1 LVFIVIDGLDAAGK
15 STQAFELCNFI
26 RNHGRTVQVRFHP
39 SSDNPFGTEAKQ
51 FLYAKGKS
59 AHFAAALFY
68 MIDVIRSIVLY
79 SWRSYDYTIFVRYL
93 MGTAYLPP
101 PFHYIAYQFFLAI
114 VPTSH
119 YMFFLDVSPTV
130 AERRLRKNR
139 EKLEM
144 FENISDLERARL
156 KALSLT
162 STGKWIIVN
171 ANESMKIVQKS
182 IRRSL
187 ASTKNE
193 LDGRF
198 VSS

>member
-15 STQAFELCNFI
+15 STQALELCNFI
-26 RNHGRTVQVRFHP
+26 KDHGRTVQVRFHP
-39 SSDNPFGTEAKQ
+39 SSDNPFGREAKQ
-51 FLYAKGKS
+51 FLYSKGKS

-68 MIDVIRSIVLY
+68 MIDVIRSILLY

-101 PFHYIAYQFFLAI
+101 PLHYIAYRFFFAI
-114 VPTSH
+114 VPTSQ
-119 YMFFLDVSPTV
+119 YMFFLDVSPCV

-144 FENISDLERARL
+144 FENISDLERTRL

-162 STGKWIIVN
+162 STGKWIIVD
-171 ANESMKIVQKS
+171 ANESMKSVQET

-193 LDGRF
+193 LDGKF

>member
-1 LVFIVIDGLDAAGK
+1 MVFIVIDGLDAAGK
-15 STQAFELCNFI
+15 STQALELCNFI
-26 RNHGRTVQVRFHP
+26 RNHERTVQVRFHP
-39 SSDNPFGTEAKQ
+39 SSDNPFGAKAKQ

-68 MIDVIRSIVLY
+68 MIDVIRSILLY

-101 PFHYIAYQFFLAI
+101 PLHYIAYQFFLAI
-114 VPTSH
+114 VPTSQ

-144 FENISDLERARL
+144 FENISDLERTRL
-156 KALSLT
+156 KVLSLT

-171 ANESMKIVQKS
+171 ANESTKGVQET

-193 LDGRF
+193 LDGKF